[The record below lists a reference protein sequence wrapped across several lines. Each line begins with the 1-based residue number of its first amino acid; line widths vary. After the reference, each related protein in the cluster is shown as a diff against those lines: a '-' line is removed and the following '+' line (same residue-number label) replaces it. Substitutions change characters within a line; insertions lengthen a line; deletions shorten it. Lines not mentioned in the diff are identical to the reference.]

1 MTFPSP
7 AQNQRDLGALTSVFS
22 VRLQL
27 IQQTS
32 VGNSTQEPSSSS
44 LELCFMVV
52 PKLPEQNLRGEP
64 SPLASVWG
72 KCPHTAR
79 ADLGPQLPLTGG
91 VTALVGREL
100 ARVPLSC
107 VIIARSVM
115 SSSITALI
123 LSIGSFF

>member
-7 AQNQRDLGALTSVFS
+7 AQNKRDLGALSDIYSRAQFFFLRTI
-22 VRLQL
+22 LH
-27 IQQTS
+27 
-32 VGNSTQEPSSSS
+32 
-44 LELCFMVV
+44 MV
-52 PKLPEQNLRGEP
+52 PKLPGQNLRGEP

-91 VTALVGREL
+91 VTALVGHEL